1 MKVAKLKSKVQN
13 RPQKERKACYKE
25 YDDEYALKKDME
37 IDDNIWV
44 RHQFK
49 ETIDDAGQNAY
60 EQFVSGFLHYYDT
73 EVRNDSIDHT
83 VHFKWEVETSKHN
96 SVTIFLN
103 PAPLKTPTFVPPSG
117 SATDPPRPQGP
128 PPPPQS

>member
-13 RPQKERKACYKE
+13 RPTNERKACYKE

-49 ETIDDAGQNAY
+49 ETIDEVGQKAY
-60 EQFVSGFLHYYDT
+60 EQFVSGFLHFYDT
-73 EVRNDSIDHT
+73 EVRNDSVDHT
-83 VHFKWEVETSKHN
+83 VHFVWATETGKHN
-96 SVTIFLN
+96 SVTIYLN
-103 PAPLKTPTFVPPSG
+103 PPPLHTPTYVPAG
-117 SATDPPRPQGP
+117 SPTDPPRPQGP
-128 PPPPQS
+128 PPPPASV